1 MPPSWWVSLNRN
13 KVQRRS
19 LGVSAGQVRQAAQRR
34 RQLAEGAE
42 IGAYRL
48 GSLLG
53 RGGMGEV
60 YNATHRLLGT
70 PAAVKLIRPEV
81 LVHADDDDLFLTL
94 RRFRRE
100 AETGSRLRSPH
111 AVRLYDFGLTDG
123 GTFYIVM
130 ELLTGLDLARL
141 VDRFGPVPA
150 ERAVHFLRQVCNALE
165 EMHASGLVHRDIK
178 PENLNVCRRELHH
191 DFLKVTDLG
200 LVKPTRGATAEHLAV
215 RARGRVLGTPA
226 YMAPEIARGE
236 AGDERTDIYA
246 LGCVAYWLL
255 TASPVFEGD
264 SVEQTMR
271 RHLNHD
277 PAPPSRRT
285 ELDIPA
291 ALERLILWSL
301 AKRPELRPQSATEFA
316 QRLQG
321 CSVPQPWTEQRAAQ
335 WWDAHLPDGQTATAV
350 ALPPRSA

>member
-1 MPPSWWVSLNRN
+1 M
-13 KVQRRS
+13 
-19 LGVSAGQVRQAAQRR
+19 SAGQVRHAARR
-34 RQLAEGAE
+34 RPPLVEGAE

-48 GSLLG
+48 GALLG

-60 YNATHRLLGT
+60 YQATHRLLGT
-70 PAAVKLIRPEV
+70 PAAIKLIRPEV
-81 LVHADDDDLFLTL
+81 LIRADDDDLFLTL

-111 AVRLYDFGLTDG
+111 AVRLYDFGMTDG

-130 ELLTGLDLARL
+130 ELLAGLDLARL

-150 ERAVHFLRQVCNALE
+150 ERTLHFLRQACSALD
-165 EMHASGLVHRDIK
+165 EMHAHGLVHRDLK
-178 PENLNVCRRELHH
+178 PENLHVCRRELHH

-200 LVKPTRGATAEHLAV
+200 LVKPARGATAEHLAL

-255 TASPVFEGD
+255 TASPLFEGQ

-271 RHLNHD
+271 SHLDED
-277 PAPPSRRT
+277 PIPPSRRT

-301 AKRPELRPQSATEFA
+301 AKAPALRPQSVGEF
-316 QRLQG
+316 QRRLAA
-321 CSVPQPWTEQRAAQ
+321 CDPPQRWTEERAMR
-335 WWDAHLPDGQTATAV
+335 WWDTHSPDGAAEAVKTAR
-350 ALPPRSA
+350 PRSA